1 MSAPATVKRF
11 QMPWLGLDQPARR
24 DIGLIIL
31 SMVIVGAAYF
41 VTSDSSAIATGT
53 VLGLSTAAGMHARL
67 AMGRMRAAIQIVGTA
82 AALSALGAPARLVG
96 VLLITGLA
104 AAELIARRAHRSAIL
119 QVSTWVAIVAFL
131 ASFSGIAAIMTL
143 PARVVGYET
152 VAAVVGGFLSAPL
165 MLMLAP
171 LAEGLFGH
179 ITRLT
184 MSEWLSYEHPLL
196 RQLASTAPGT
206 FQHSVNVGV
215 LADAAAGAIGAD
227 RLLAR
232 VGGLYHDVGKINAPE
247 YFIENQHQQNPHDHL
262 DPSKSARILRAHV
275 VDGVDLVQRHR
286 MGQRLADFVREHH
299 GTSQMRLLRDKAE
312 ALGQS
317 VDDDTYRYPGP
328 SPQSRETGLLM
339 IADQLEATAR
349 SNPPSDD
356 AQCDAL
362 VRTTMERIQG
372 ERQLDDSG
380 LTVGDLAR
388 AERGFSRALQAMYH
402 RRLSYPSSDDRPQ
415 RSRLVFPSRR
425 RTVAS
430 S

>member
-1 MSAPATVKRF
+1 
-11 QMPWLGLDQPARR
+11 MPWLGLDQPARR
-24 DIGLIIL
+24 DVGLIIL
-31 SMVIVGAAYF
+31 SMVVVGAAYF
-41 VTSDSSAIATGT
+41 VTSDSSALATGT
-53 VLGLSTAAGMHARL
+53 ALGLSTAAGMHARL

-131 ASFSGIAAIMTL
+131 ASFSGIVAIMTL
-143 PARVVGYET
+143 PARVVGYEA
-152 VAAVVGGFLSAPL
+152 VAAVVGGFLSGPL

-184 MSEWLSYEHPLL
+184 MSEWLNYEHPLL

-227 RLLAR
+227 PLLAR
-232 VGGLYHDVGKINAPE
+232 VGGLYHDVGKMNAPE
-247 YFIENQHQQNPHDHL
+247 YFIENQHQQNPHDDL
-262 DPSKSARILRAHV
+262 DPSESARILRAHV
-275 VDGVDLVQRHR
+275 VDGIELVQRHR

-349 SNPPSDD
+349 SNPPGDD

-362 VRTTMERIQG
+362 VHTTMERIQG
-372 ERQLDDSG
+372 ERQLDESG

-415 RSRLVFPSRR
+415 RPRLVFPSRR

-430 S
+430 